1 MEQETAERIA
11 IALEGIE
18 IELKRTADAAEAGLA
33 FNREIVVE
41 QREQRLK
48 AEEAQRQF
56 AARLGMGVGPAGARL
71 GGFTSRTC
79 FSDRIP
85 SPKASASTPPAIPP
99 PPSTATTASP

>member
-71 GGFTSRTC
+71 G
-79 FSDRIP
+79 
-85 SPKASASTPPAIPP
+85 
-99 PPSTATTASP
+99 